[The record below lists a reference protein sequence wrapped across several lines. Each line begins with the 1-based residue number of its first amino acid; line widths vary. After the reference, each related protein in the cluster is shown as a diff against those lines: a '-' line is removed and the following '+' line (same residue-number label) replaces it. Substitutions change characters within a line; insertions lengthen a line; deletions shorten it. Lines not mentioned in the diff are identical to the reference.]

1 MIFAVSNSIDEKV
14 VEKCSFALLEKKVKR
29 SLNSKNLLK
38 KCVTHKFGKNSV
50 VDTFNIRVI

>member
-1 MIFAVSNSIDEKV
+1 MSNSIDEKV

-38 KCVTHKFGKNSV
+38 KYVTHKFGKNSV
-50 VDTFNIRVI
+50 VDTFNNRVI